1 METDGGPRPARAIPM
16 GLAVARRAMLLA
28 GVALVASGVALV
40 AAIVGGSGTD
50 TVGTD
55 TADRAAA
62 EQAQAVATA
71 AQAEA
76 EEAAVIA
83 GAAAS
88 RADEAAVVAREA
100 SGVAQQAA
108 AAAEEAA
115 AQVAAAVEAF
125 AAARAEATVA
135 EAFGTDSEADAE
147 PAEAT
152 DDAAGTDA
160 QTEDAT
166 ATEEDSAEAPAEAT
180 DATGEESE
188 AATTDGADAAP
199 TDGTGE
205 LPTDPDVS
213 LPGEPFELGPP
224 EGAALAVVG
233 VSHDSVLNVRDVP
246 AGELVA
252 RLDNVMNV
260 DGQPV
265 VYVRE
270 AGSDQLIATL
280 DLNRGVIATG
290 NTRRLP
296 TTIWHEIRLGDE
308 VGWASAAYLAPLGAT
323 FDSTAEIVATLGET
337 PSAPTLAGLARIVA
351 EAVASDEPPSRIVV
365 SGAPTVGDLGEITVD
380 VLGLPDDAVRGFRL
394 QVFAQPDPES
404 DLFALRTVEST
415 TICDSHRGVSE
426 EGLCN

>member
-1 METDGGPRPARAIPM
+1 MRAIPI

-40 AAIVGGSGTD
+40 AAILDSPGTD
-50 TVGTD
+50 TAGPS

-100 SGVAQQAA
+100 GVMAQQAV

-115 AQVAAAVEAF
+115 AAAAASLEAF
-125 AAARAEATVA
+125 ATARAEAAVA
-135 EAFGTDSEADAE
+135 DAFGPDSEAGTE

-152 DDAAGTDA
+152 QDAAGT
-160 QTEDAT
+160 E
-166 ATEEDSAEAPAEAT
+166 PAEAT
-180 DATGEESE
+180 QDAAATEEEPDAVAEEADATVGESE
-188 AATTDGADAAP
+188 TAATDGSDAAP
-199 TDGTGE
+199 TEGTGE
-205 LPTDPDVS
+205 PPAEPDVS
-213 LPGEPFELGPP
+213 LPGEPFEFGPP

-233 VSHDSVLNVRDVP
+233 VSHNSVLNVRDVP
-246 AGELVA
+246 NGELVA
-252 RLDNVMNV
+252 RLDNALNV

-270 AGSDQLIATL
+270 AGSDDLIATL

-296 TTIWHEIRLGDE
+296 TTIWHEIRMGGA
-308 VGWASAAYLAPLGAT
+308 VGWASGAYLAPLGAT
-323 FDSTAEIVATLGET
+323 SDSTAEIVATLGET
-337 PSAPTLAGLARIVA
+337 PSAPTLAELARIVA
-351 EAVASDEPPSRIVV
+351 EAVASDEPPSRLVV
-365 SGAPTVGDLGEITVD
+365 SGAPTVGDLGEVTID
-380 VLGLPDDAVRGFRL
+380 VLGLPDDSVRGFRL
-394 QVFAQPDPES
+394 HVFAQQDS
-404 DLFALRTVEST
+404 DSGSFVLKSVEST
-415 TICDSHRGVSE
+415 TICDSHRGVGE
-426 EGLCN
+426 GGLCN